1 MALLLA
7 VAVRLL
13 PIGAILLVRQGTAS
27 SRLLV
32 LAIVVT
38 VLMVVINLYADY
50 LRGAYAAREHNTT
63 IADPIRARINQFAP
77 LRIGL
82 WIAYMI
88 ALILLLVVQ

>member
-13 PIGAILLVRQGTAS
+13 PVGAILLVRQGAAS
-27 SRLLV
+27 SWMLV

-38 VLMVVINLYADY
+38 VVMVVVNLYVDY
-50 LRGAYAAREHNTT
+50 LRGAYSASEHNAAV
-63 IADPIRARINQFAP
+63 ADPIRARIHPFAP

-82 WIAYMI
+82 WFAYMI
-88 ALILLLVVQ
+88 ALILLLLVQ